1 MNLKHKNIEETY
13 QGIRHI
19 PQAPREK
26 GLSLLKWMGPG
37 VVCSALVVGSGELIL
52 CSYAGAKVGGSLA
65 WVIIPAIFFKFWLQY
80 ETARY
85 QILTGETPM
94 YQLKRIHSSWA
105 WLFSLIGFVAFIFPG
120 NFISAGTTLYWLTS
134 VGNYVIWTIFC
145 YFLCILILS
154 FPGKTP
160 AKMVEYM
167 FWFTS
172 SIMFIM
178 TILSLAFVIKL
189 SDLVEMGRGMVNITF
204 PAELGAFWILSLMG
218 RGIGGPHMTTLSFN
232 YYIRE
237 KGYGMN
243 KYAGTISTP
252 WKNSN
257 KVITKGW
264 WPDTSSEDIKNYQ
277 RWMRIMTYGA
287 VFLGAGLTFA
297 MVFMYMLIGSAIL
310 RPLGLIPSGI
320 KIALVQGELFAK
332 VIGPIGYIIWIILAT
347 LNLFDTGTGIVDNTS
362 RIVADTFVSTS
373 SRAEKYGLSKL
384 YWWLVAIIVTGG
396 IALIWSGE
404 PLWIIAVTGV
414 LGGAFW
420 YSIHLIL
427 LLYWNHKY
435 LPKPYKPGLVSIIGC
450 ILAIIFFFIFTIGTI
465 LNYFGIW

>member
-1 MNLKHKNIEETY
+1 
-13 QGIRHI
+13 
-19 PQAPREK
+19 
-26 GLSLLKWMGPG
+26 
-37 VVCSALVVGSGELIL
+37 
-52 CSYAGAKVGGSLA
+52 
-65 WVIIPAIFFKFWLQY
+65 
-80 ETARY
+80 
-85 QILTGETPM
+85 
-94 YQLKRIHSSWA
+94 
-105 WLFSLIGFVAFIFPG
+105 
-120 NFISAGTTLYWLTS
+120 
-134 VGNYVIWTIFC
+134 
-145 YFLCILILS
+145 
-154 FPGKTP
+154 
-160 AKMVEYM
+160 
-167 FWFTS
+167 
-172 SIMFIM
+172 
-178 TILSLAFVIKL
+178 
-189 SDLVEMGRGMVNITF
+189 
-204 PAELGAFWILSLMG
+204 
-218 RGIGGPHMTTLSFN
+218 
-232 YYIRE
+232 
-237 KGYGMN
+237 
-243 KYAGTISTP
+243 
-252 WKNSN
+252 
-257 KVITKGW
+257 
-264 WPDTSSEDIKNYQ
+264 
-277 RWMRIMTYGA
+277 
-287 VFLGAGLTFA
+287 
-297 MVFMYMLIGSAIL
+297 MYMLIGSAIL